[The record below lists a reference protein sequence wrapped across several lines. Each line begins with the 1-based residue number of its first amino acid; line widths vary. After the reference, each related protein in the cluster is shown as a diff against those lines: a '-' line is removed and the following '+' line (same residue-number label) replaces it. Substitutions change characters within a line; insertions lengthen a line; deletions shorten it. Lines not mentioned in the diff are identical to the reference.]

1 MEVGPISCM
10 KMVTVV
16 RGNISVNLIYA
27 SIMCKL
33 GSFFVVTCLS
43 DDMNL
48 AHHFPYSCQDSL
60 PSCDNAALNPCDPAT
75 EVCAQTESGLQCYP
89 KTVCELLGDSD
100 CTEPFEGF
108 FEELAVQ
115 GSFTSTSNEDA
126 IKTWIKEHVWNSLS
140 MDELIA
146 QVPSEYVIAAS
157 ESSEEAGET
166 ESISQLRLNEFLE
179 V

>member
-1 MEVGPISCM
+1 
-10 KMVTVV
+10 
-16 RGNISVNLIYA
+16 
-27 SIMCKL
+27 MC
-33 GSFFVVTCLS
+33 
-43 DDMNL
+43 D
-48 AHHFPYSCQDSL
+48 
-60 PSCDNAALNPCDPAT
+60 
-75 EVCAQTESGLQCYP
+75 
-89 KTVCELLGDSD
+89 LLGDSD